1 MEGHGRYML
10 CLGYNANTV
19 ERRMSALLWHFSQW
33 PNSNIEHALYAEEFR
48 IGNFSL
54 PSELLALSRI

>member
-1 MEGHGRYML
+1 ML
-10 CLGYNANTV
+10 CLAYNANTV

-33 PNSNIEHALYAEEFR
+33 PSSNIEHALYAEEFR